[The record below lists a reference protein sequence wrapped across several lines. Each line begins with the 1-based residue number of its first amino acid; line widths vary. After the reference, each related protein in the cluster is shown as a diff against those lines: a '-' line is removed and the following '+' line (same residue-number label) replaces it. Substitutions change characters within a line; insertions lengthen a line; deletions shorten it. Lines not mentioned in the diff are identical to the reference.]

1 MTQRKKN
8 CLLIIDAQV
17 DFCNPKGALFVP
29 GSEED
34 NKRLASFILSNLD
47 EIDMMAATLDSHHL
61 IDIAHPSFWK
71 DKDGNNPPAFSVI
84 SAKDIRDGNWV
95 PRFYAPQVALKYL
108 ETLEQQGEFVHVIW
122 PPHCLIGS
130 AGHALD
136 NIIFDAV
143 KAFDNKK
150 GARGCQFITKG
161 THPLTEHFGAFRAQ
175 VPIPGI
181 ASTDVNMDLLKTLAE
196 YENVYLAGQAKS
208 HCVANTLKQALQ
220 YVPDLAKKF
229 IILEDCMSSVSG
241 GPVPNNPALTFEVL
255 AQPIYDDA
263 KKAGVRFSTSVQ
275 EKLGQTSSNHA
286 LV

>member
-1 MTQRKKN
+1 MNNRKKN
-8 CLLIIDAQV
+8 ALLIIDAQY
-17 DFCNPKGALFVP
+17 DFCNPNGALFVP
-29 GSEED
+29 GSPED
-34 NKRLASFILSNLD
+34 NQRLASFILNNLD
-47 EIDMMAATLDSHHL
+47 EIDYMAATLDSHHL

-84 SAKDIRDGNWV
+84 TSQDMRDGKWN
-95 PRFYAPQVALKYL
+95 PRFYAPQVVLKYL
-108 ETLEQQGEFVHVIW
+108 EALEQQGEFVHVIW

-136 NIIFDAV
+136 GIIFDAV
-143 KAFDNKK
+143 KAYDYKK
-150 GARGCQFITKG
+150 GARGCVFVTKG

-175 VPIPGI
+175 IPIQNAPE
-181 ASTDVNMDLLKTLAE
+181 TDVNMDLLKTLAE

-229 IILEDCMSSVSG
+229 IILEDCMSSVQG
-241 GPVPNNPALTFEVL
+241 GPDPSNPSLTFEKI

-263 KKAGVRFSTSVQ
+263 RKAGVRFSNATQ
-275 EKLGQTSSNHA
+275 EKLGQNSSAHA